1 MKLLSDFPM
10 HVSLLHEEDINNK
23 HMRISAILIDLAMLW
38 LTASTGSTQDH
49 EMGTEF
55 LAHMYNN
62 YKSSFR
68 S

>member
-1 MKLLSDFPM
+1 MY
-10 HVSLLHEEDINNK
+10 
-23 HMRISAILIDLAMLW
+23 LAMLW
-38 LTASTGSTQDH
+38 LTASTGSIQGH

-68 S
+68 SQFVLDDVKKSSILKNGIGI